1 MKKLPRSQFASQK
14 VVCAHTAAPIAITL
28 ANAPTTATKSNAE
41 GVATGLSPLTLA
53 GISESAANPYR
64 ILLDVYEQIKDAL
77 KHPEMGGILGA
88 DPSGTVVA
96 FHFDAT
102 GTTTENQYTPD
113 TEELNHVI
121 ETWFVQ
127 GVHFAG
133 FVHTHNKCMEKL
145 SWADTNY
152 ALTLKKV
159 CPMESVLML
168 LYIPETKTFFK
179 YVI

>member
-1 MKKLPRSQFASQK
+1 M
-14 VVCAHTAAPIAITL
+14 HTAAPIVITP
-28 ANAPTTATKSNAE
+28 ANAPTIATKSNAE

-53 GISESAANPYR
+53 GISESAANPCH
-64 ILLDVYEQIKDAL
+64 ILPDVYECIKSSL
-77 KHPEMGGILGA
+77 NRPEMGGILGA
-88 DPSGTVVA
+88 DSSGIVVA

-102 GTTTENQYTPD
+102 GTTTKNQYTPD
-113 TEELNHVI
+113 TEALNHVI
-121 ETWFVQ
+121 GTWFAQ

-159 CPMESVLML
+159 CQMESVLML
-168 LYIPETKTFFK
+168 LYIPETQAFYK
-179 YVI
+179 YII